1 MPNPFFQISRMA
13 LIAFRKY
20 SNILGLRNFRFIAE
34 VTRIIANPAIIP
46 AAAQGAQKLAPPT
59 AHLPPPPPAQ
69 ALSFHQL
76 FYEFDIVLTETL
88 RAPQRVFI
96 PGPVVDE
103 FLIEI
108 GVEQVTALA
117 TKCQ

>member
-1 MPNPFFQISRMA
+1 MA

-20 SNILGLRNFRFIAE
+20 SNILGLRNFRFIAG
-34 VTRIIANPAIIP
+34 VTRIIANSAIIP
-46 AAAQGAQKLAPPT
+46 AVAQGAQKLAPPT
-59 AHLPPPPPAQ
+59 SDLHHRPSAQ
-69 ALSFHQL
+69 AISFDQL
-76 FYEFDIVLTETL
+76 FNEFDIVLTETL